1 MRLRPA
7 ACFLPSLA
15 LLLLLRAGSAGKA
28 SPPPISVIQTP
39 PFLNVE
45 EGSTLSMECRVEG
58 VSTEE
63 LWFIAWRKM
72 SHTQMQL
79 ENSSKICFIV
89 NEANIS
95 STLTITAAE
104 LVDSGKYL
112 CSFGS
117 TNRTQVSSNG
127 TQVIISEITD
137 FEVSQTPEHVEKE
150 EGTNVTMECR
160 FRTVGN
166 TSTMFVKWSR
176 DGAGGELT
184 NQEGSRVLSQDLEK
198 GLASLTLL
206 DARVDDSG
214 SYKCEVE
221 NSARNRSGSGP
232 RSHVVIKAAKLS
244 VQQSPA
250 SIQGREGDNLTLSC
264 RVVGAS
270 YPRCQHSVTWYKDG
284 TAVGTGECLP
294 GSGQVTFSLRNVR
307 MRDAGFYWCNFANR
321 GQGNRTRVTVL
332 ERKNEPVTNRHGGG
346 VGVAIGAGIGAA
358 ILFLLLLL
366 SILVWRC
373 KKKAKET
380 PAGTENELQK
390 HPPLTTKESDVTYA
404 HLRFNKREVQPESEV
419 VYAEVKK
426 GPRH

>member
-232 RSHVVIKAAKLS
+232 RSHVVIK
-244 VQQSPA
+244 
-250 SIQGREGDNLTLSC
+250 
-264 RVVGAS
+264 
-270 YPRCQHSVTWYKDG
+270 
-284 TAVGTGECLP
+284 
-294 GSGQVTFSLRNVR
+294 
-307 MRDAGFYWCNFANR
+307 
-321 GQGNRTRVTVL
+321 